1 MPKQRREGG
10 LGARERQIMDTIYQL
25 GEASVSEILA
35 KLPDPP
41 SYSAVRTMVRLL
53 ETKGLLRHHQD
64 GIRYIYRAAHS
75 REAAKRHALKHL
87 MQTFFAGSP
96 TDTVAAIL
104 HPSVAELTDDDI
116 HRLERLIQEARQKGK

>member
-1 MPKQRREGG
+1 V
-10 LGARERQIMDTIYQL
+10 YQL

-53 ETKGLLRHHQD
+53 ESKGLLKHRPN
-64 GIRYIYRAAHS
+64 GTRYVYRAAHS
-75 REAAKRHALKHL
+75 RDAAMRQAVRHL
-87 MQTFFAGSP
+87 MQTFFAGSA

-104 HPSVAELTDDDI
+104 HPSVAKLTDDDI
-116 HRLERLIQEARQKGK
+116 QRLEGLIQEARNKGK